1 MAKDQFVSPNTNST
15 YTFPNGDNRTSTS
28 LSTHMILKV
37 AGTPIGAIQ
46 NINVSESRSI
56 SMIAELGSDGFIDST
71 PTSSTKVSGSVSR
84 IRYDRMRLTEAMSR
98 GYLHLAA
105 QRYPFDIEIQDIQK
119 EQPNN
124 QIITIIKNVWFESL
138 SYSLDAS
145 NWLITESCNWSAE
158 HIFSF
163 RPNGTSAATGGDGKI
178 KVYPHDAIEE
188 AADLGKRRGS
198 LDAPG
203 LIDLVL
209 EGSNSGF

>member
-1 MAKDQFVSPNTNST
+1 MANAPKTNST
-15 YTFPNGDNRTSTS
+15 QTFPNGDNRTSTS
-28 LSTHMILKV
+28 LSTHMVLKV

-46 NINVSESRSI
+46 SLSVSESRSI
-56 SMIAELGSDGFIDST
+56 SMIAEVGSDGFIDST
-71 PTSSTKVSGSVSR
+71 PTSSTNVSGSITR

-105 QRYPFDIEIQDIQK
+105 QRYPFDIEIQDVQK
-119 EQPNN
+119 DQTNN
-124 QIITIIKNVWFESL
+124 MIITIIKNVWFESL
-138 SYSLDAS
+138 SYNLDAN
-145 NWLITESCNWSAE
+145 NWIISDSCNWKAE

-163 RPNGTSAATGGDGKI
+163 RPNGASAATGGDGKI

-188 AADLGKRRGS
+188 EVDLGKRRGG

-209 EGSNSGF
+209 AGSNSGF

>member
-1 MAKDQFVSPNTNST
+1 MANSPNTNST
-15 YTFPNGDNRTSTS
+15 LTFPNGDNRTSTS

-37 AGTPIGAIQ
+37 AGNPIGALQSLTI
-46 NINVSESRSI
+46 SESRSI
-56 SMIAELGSDGFIDST
+56 SMIAEVGSDGFIDST
-71 PTSSTKVSGSVSR
+71 PTSSTQVSGSITR

-138 SYSLDAS
+138 SYSLDAN
-145 NWLITESCNWSAE
+145 NWIISDSCNWKAE

-163 RPNGTSAATGGDGKI
+163 RPGGTSAATGGDGKI